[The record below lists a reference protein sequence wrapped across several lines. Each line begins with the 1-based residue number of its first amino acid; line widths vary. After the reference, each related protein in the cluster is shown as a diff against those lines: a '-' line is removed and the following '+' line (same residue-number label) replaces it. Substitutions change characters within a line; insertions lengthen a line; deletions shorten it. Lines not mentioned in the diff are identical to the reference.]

1 MPRFI
6 LSWTDENTSDFD
18 SVHTAD
24 SVEEAAARVSS
35 MLDGEDWY
43 DEDKADEDTRPA
55 DERGIED
62 FLQPALQ
69 AFLDQETEDG
79 DLAKYLE
86 AMRIGDE
93 ASLKCEEGE
102 FKIIRER

>member
-6 LSWTDENTSDFD
+6 LTWTDDNMSDFD
-18 SVHTAD
+18 AIHTAD

-43 DEDKADEDTRPA
+43 DEDKADEDTRPSEEQA
-55 DERGIED
+55 VED
-62 FLQPALQ
+62 FLVPALK

-79 DLAKYLE
+79 DLAKYLA
-86 AMRIGDE
+86 AMHIRDE

-102 FKIIRER
+102 FKIVRER